1 MKKIMIVT
9 GHGQF
14 ATALQSTF
22 ELLLGPTDVLHFV
35 DFTAADT
42 DKSLKECF
50 KRILAAN
57 EDRQVLFVCDI
68 LGGTPFKVAAEL
80 ALHDANREV
89 VAGVNVGSI
98 IEAIYQDEE
107 MPVQA
112 LADAVIRAS
121 KKATVKFEK
130 AAISHKCSGCE
141 NGI

>member
-35 DFTAADT
+35 DFTATDT
-42 DKSLKECF
+42 DTSLKECF
-50 KRILAAN
+50 ERILAAN

-80 ALHDANREV
+80 ALQAENREV
-89 VAGVNVGSI
+89 VAGVNIGSI
-98 IEAIYQDEE
+98 IEAICQNEQ

-112 LADAVIRAS
+112 LADAVVRAS
-121 KKATVKFEK
+121 KKGTLRFEK
-130 AAISHKCSGCE
+130 VIISQPCSGHS